1 MQSLEIIVKNMV
13 CHRCILI
20 MEQILKKLKIDFT
33 DISLGKITLMKKPS
47 DEQISRLDS
56 ELLKNGFERLDDK
69 KKKIIENI
77 RHSVQNYLQK
87 IYADENRKTNLSDA
101 IIADSK
107 FDYTY
112 LSDLF
117 SSIEG
122 ITIEQYF
129 IRLRIE
135 KVKELVVYDELS
147 FSEIAYRTG
156 FSSIHHL
163 SAQFKKVTGMT
174 LSYFK
179 KSEHRHS
186 GMEKVNPK
194 II

>member
-1 MQSLEIIVKNMV
+1 MQPLEIIVKNMV
-13 CHRCILI
+13 CHRCIII
-20 MEQILKKLKIDFT
+20 MEQILKKLKIDFK
-33 DISLGKITLMKKPS
+33 DITLGKITLVK
-47 DEQISRLDS
+47 EIGVGQLTELDK

-77 RHSVQNYLQK
+77 RHAVQNYLHK
-87 IYADENRKTNLSDA
+87 ICESENRKNNLSDS
-101 IIADSK
+101 IVADLK

-174 LSYFK
+174 LSQFK
-179 KSEHRHS
+179 KTGHRHS

>member
-1 MQSLEIIVKNMV
+1 MV
-13 CHRCILI
+13 CHRCITI
-20 MEQILKKLKIDFT
+20 MEQILKKLKIDFAEIT
-33 DISLGKITLMKKPS
+33 LGKITVIKKPT
-47 DEQISRLDS
+47 DDQIALLDV

-77 RHSVQNYLQK
+77 RHSVQNYLLK

-101 IIADSK
+101 IVTDLK

-163 SAQFKKVTGMT
+163 SSQFKKVTGMT
-174 LSYFK
+174 LSHFK
-179 KSEHRHS
+179 KSGHRHS
-186 GMEKVNPK
+186 GMEQLNPK